1 MSAADQPAVAGRT
14 IDKPDA
20 TNQPLVYKNMV
31 LLFVVLISCFTAWGI
46 AADLTAPLVAA
57 FKRIFTMTTFQASLV
72 QFSYFGAY
80 FALALPAAFIN
91 QRFGY
96 KVGVLTG
103 LGLAALGAFA
113 FYPASRIMTYF
124 AFLMALFALAAGLSI
139 LETSANPFIISMGPE
154 GNATR
159 RLNLAQAFNPVG
171 TNIGVFLASTLIL
184 PKLHAPVDR
193 ASLSAEQLRTI
204 QAGEL
209 KAVMVPY
216 IGLAVLLLLIWVA
229 IAVQKAPKIEDEFPT
244 ASPEAGQGGGS
255 MVRRLLGN
263 PHYRFGVIAQ
273 FFNVAAQVCTW
284 TFTIH
289 YVQQALGGTLQRGG
303 YVLQVSLI
311 VFLFSRFLMTWLMR
325 YVRATLLLAILGGL
339 AVLLCVYAM
348 FSPNL
353 SGVAAVVSLSF
364 CLSLMFPTI
373 YGVALRGLGPATKF
387 GAAGLVMA
395 IVGGAVVP
403 LVQGKV
409 IDATSPAFSFIVPAI
424 CYAVVMSYAI
434 YDLRAKRPFQEGEQ
448 EPALVPA

>member
-1 MSAADQPAVAGRT
+1 MSAAEQPAAAGQT
-14 IDKPDA
+14 IGKPDA
-20 TNQPLVYKNMV
+20 TNQPFVYKNMI
-31 LLFVVLISCFTAWGI
+31 LLFVVLIFCFTAWGI
-46 AADLTAPLVAA
+46 AADMTAPLVAA

-96 KVGVLTG
+96 KVGILTG

-113 FYPASRIMTYF
+113 FYPASKIMTYS

-193 ASLSAEQLRTI
+193 ASLSADQLRTI

-216 IGLAVLLLLIWVA
+216 IGLAILLLLIWAA

-244 ASPEAGQGGGS
+244 ASPEAGQDGDS
-255 MVRRLLGN
+255 MVRRLLSS
-263 PHYRFGVIAQ
+263 PRYRFGVIAQ

-284 TFTIH
+284 TFTIQ
-289 YVQQALGGTLQRGG
+289 YVQQALEGTLQRGAQ
-303 YVLQVSLI
+303 VLQVSLI

-353 SGVAAVVSLSF
+353 SGVVAVVSLSF

-395 IVGGAVVP
+395 IVGGAVIP

-424 CYAVVMSYAI
+424 SYAVVMSYAI
-434 YDLRAKRPFQEGEQ
+434 YDLKAKQPFQGGEQ
-448 EPALVPA
+448 EPVLVPA

>member
-1 MSAADQPAVAGRT
+1 
-14 IDKPDA
+14 
-20 TNQPLVYKNMV
+20 
-31 LLFVVLISCFTAWGI
+31 
-46 AADLTAPLVAA
+46 
-57 FKRIFTMTTFQASLV
+57 
-72 QFSYFGAY
+72 
-80 FALALPAAFIN
+80 
-91 QRFGY
+91 
-96 KVGVLTG
+96 
-103 LGLAALGAFA
+103 
-113 FYPASRIMTYF
+113 
-124 AFLMALFALAAGLSI
+124 

-193 ASLSAEQLRTI
+193 ASLTAEQLRTI

-209 KAVMVPY
+209 RAVMVPY
-216 IGLAVLLLLIWVA
+216 IGLAVFLLVIWVA
-229 IAVQKAPKIEDEFPT
+229 IAVQKAPKMEDEFPT
-244 ASPEAGQGGGS
+244 ASPEAGQGGS

-303 YVLQVSLI
+303 YVLQISLI
-311 VFLFSRFLMTWLMR
+311 VFLISRFLMTWLMR

-424 CYAVVMSYAI
+424 CYAVVMSYGV

>member
-1 MSAADQPAVAGRT
+1 MP
-14 IDKPDA
+14 
-20 TNQPLVYKNMV
+20 
-31 LLFVVLISCFTAWGI
+31 
-46 AADLTAPLVAA
+46 
-57 FKRIFTMTTFQASLV
+57 
-72 QFSYFGAY
+72 
-80 FALALPAAFIN
+80 
-91 QRFGY
+91 
-96 KVGVLTG
+96 GV
-103 LGLAALGAFA
+103 
-113 FYPASRIMTYF
+113 
-124 AFLMALFALAAGLSI
+124 
-139 LETSANPFIISMGPE
+139 
-154 GNATR
+154 
-159 RLNLAQAFNPVG
+159 VG

-216 IGLAVLLLLIWVA
+216 IGLAVLLLVIWVA

-244 ASPEAGQGGGS
+244 ASPEAGQGGS

-311 VFLFSRFLMTWLMR
+311 VFLISRFLMTWLMR

-395 IVGGAVVP
+395 IVGGAVIP

-424 CYAVVMSYAI
+424 CYAVVMSYGV
-434 YDLRAKRPFQEGEQ
+434 YDLMAKRPFKEGEQ
-448 EPALVPA
+448 EPAPVPA

>member
-1 MSAADQPAVAGRT
+1 MSAAEQPAAAGQT

-20 TNQPLVYKNMV
+20 TNQPFVYKNMI
-31 LLFVVLISCFTAWGI
+31 LLFVALIFCFTAWGI
-46 AADLTAPLVAA
+46 AADMTAPLVAA

-103 LGLAALGAFA
+103 LGLAALGAFT
-113 FYPASRIMTYF
+113 FYPASKIMTYF

-184 PKLHAPVDR
+184 PKLYAPVDR

-216 IGLAVLLLLIWVA
+216 IGLAILLLLIWAA

-263 PHYRFGVIAQ
+263 PPYRFGVIAQ

-284 TFTIH
+284 TFTIQ
-289 YVQQALGGTLQRGG
+289 YVQQALGGTLQRGAQ
-303 YVLQVSLI
+303 VLQISLI

-373 YGVALRGLGPATKF
+373 YGVALRGLGPAAKF

-395 IVGGAVVP
+395 IVGGAVIP

-424 CYAVVMSYAI
+424 SYAVVMSYAI
-434 YDLRAKRPFQEGEQ
+434 YDLKAKQPFQGGEQ
-448 EPALVPA
+448 EPVLAPA